1 MPHKIKATTQNST
14 AGHTH
19 GFTLIE
25 LLITT
30 SLTVLLMLTITT
42 MFMTFLLGNS
52 KTNVRKSIKEEG
64 LHAISQMEFIIK
76 NAHYFD
82 EDASDC
88 LANQN
93 SITIVGLDGGST
105 TYSTVSDGGVNKIAS
120 TSATATTH
128 LTSSTVTLSNLLFDC
143 SGDVGNRQIRIRFQL
158 DKDAPTL
165 GSDSNLSESFE
176 TTVTMRN

>member
-1 MPHKIKATTQNST
+1 MHKTNTQSSRFT
-14 AGHTH
+14 P

-52 KTNVRKSIKEEG
+52 KTNVRKAIKEEG
-64 LHAISQMEFIIK
+64 LHAISRMEFIIK

-82 EDASDC
+82 EEASNC
-88 LANQN
+88 SPNQ
-93 SITIVGLDGGST
+93 STITIVGLDGGST

-128 LTSSTVTLSNLLFDC
+128 LTSSAVTLTNLRFDC
-143 SGDVGNRQIRIRFQL
+143 FGEVGNRRIRIRFAL

-165 GSDSNLSESFE
+165 GTDSNISESFE
-176 TTVTMRN
+176 ATINMRN